1 MAERLVVLAPNWLGD
16 AVMALPAIADVRRRF
31 PDAHL
36 AVAAR
41 ASIADLFRFVPGLD
55 AVVTLEAGA
64 GAVGHAKAL
73 AGGLFDTAILLPNAF
88 RAAWLAWRAGVT
100 NRWGYRADGRGL
112 LLTRGVTKPESGC
125 HQSAYYQQL
134 TRALG
139 IESGPGEPCLD
150 VPPPVR
156 AAALDRLTSQG
167 YDGASPVVVIA
178 PGAAYGT
185 AKQWTPAHVA
195 TLITRMIAAPATTP
209 ATTTAGRPWCV
220 LVGSR
225 GDMDTGRT
233 ILAALSAALPGATA
247 TRVIDLVGQTTIEML
262 MGVLSA
268 ADVCVSNDS
277 GAMHMAAAAGTRVV
291 GLFGPTDER
300 QTSPIARPG
309 SRAVVLTHPVWCR
322 PCMLRECP
330 IDHSCMTGI
339 TPDLVVEQ
347 VRSMM

>member
-1 MAERLVVLAPNWLGD
+1 
-16 AVMALPAIADVRRRF
+16 
-31 PDAHL
+31 
-36 AVAAR
+36 
-41 ASIADLFRFVPGLD
+41 VPGID

-64 GAVGHAKAL
+64 GAGGHARAL
-73 AGGLFDTAILLPNAF
+73 AGGRFDTAILLPNAF

-100 NRWGYRADGRGL
+100 NRWGYRADGRGF
-112 LLTRGVTKPESGC
+112 LLTRGVPKPESGC

-134 TRALG
+134 ARALG

-156 AAALDRLTSQG
+156 VAALDRLTSQG

-195 TLITRMIAAPATTP
+195 ALLTTLIAPLTTAITLAPVTTR
-209 ATTTAGRPWCV
+209 AGRPWCV

-225 GDMDTGRT
+225 GDVDTGRT
-233 ILAALSAALPGATA
+233 ILAALSSATA
-247 TRVIDLVGQTTIEML
+247 TRVIDLIGQTTLEML

-277 GAMHMAAAAGTRVV
+277 GAMHLAAAAGTRVV

-309 SRAVVLTHPVWCR
+309 SRAAVLTHPVWCR

-339 TPDLVVEQ
+339 APDLVVEQ